1 MSVFQHRNA
10 PTLSAPA
17 QPAAANC
24 RTTLHGRT
32 WLLGL
37 AIGLLAQGAAAQR
50 FGDWQVDRNRE
61 LVVAVTQNSSD
72 SVLGYA
78 CNRSNNQCL
87 FFFMPDRLKCNEGG
101 RYALLI
107 NGGRESSSRATT
119 CKRLDW
125 QDGQQFANVLDSS
138 DALRNQLVNAD
149 GSTLGIARGTG
160 ADGFSVSKFS
170 MRGFREAFD
179 KVNRFRD
186 RDDRDSRGPLRDYNT
201 DQSRGG
207 SDIQLFE
214 HGDFQ
219 GRRLDGRTDISNMQD
234 VQFNDVV
241 SSIVVLRGRWQLCTD
256 AYFAGRC
263 SVYGP
268 GRYASVGPDNDLYSS
283 FRRVN

>member
-1 MSVFQHRNA
+1 
-10 PTLSAPA
+10 
-17 QPAAANC
+17 
-24 RTTLHGRT
+24 
-32 WLLGL
+32 
-37 AIGLLAQGAAAQR
+37 
-50 FGDWQVDRNRE
+50 
-61 LVVAVTQNSSD
+61 
-72 SVLGYA
+72 
-78 CNRSNNQCL
+78 
-87 FFFMPDRLKCNEGG
+87 
-101 RYALLI
+101 
-107 NGGRESSSRATT
+107 
-119 CKRLDW
+119 
-125 QDGQQFANVLDSS
+125 
-138 DALRNQLVNAD
+138 
-149 GSTLGIARGTG
+149 
-160 ADGFSVSKFS
+160 

-207 SDIQLFE
+207 ADIQLFE